1 MVATL
6 QLQKPPR
13 AMRWVMYWRWITFLF
28 FVMAALSVYLIPE
41 LILRVLLCLLLV
53 GTGFWSFW
61 IARHEGRLW
70 IALSCLALTGLSF
83 YFFPYWALRVLAG
96 LLFTGAG
103 IWSWAIARHRG
114 RIVGEG
120 SEGEALVAKV
130 LDNLQME
137 GRVLHSVQ
145 FESGDKPRELDHL
158 LITHNAM
165 FVVETKYLRG
175 RIAGEVLDREWTLHK
190 RARKT
195 RSRYKRGFYNPLK
208 QVATQI
214 YHLRSHL
221 ETNLEPRWAQECS
234 RIWIQGVVC
243 FAHPQGDASAVIN
256 HEHGVLDI
264 SGLAQYLANYR
275 PPARAGRLSYGL
287 RREIARVLTGQQ

>member
-13 AMRWVMYWRWITFLF
+13 AMRWVTRWRWITFGF
-28 FVMAALSVYLIPE
+28 FAAGAAAAWFV
-41 LILRVLLCLLLV
+41 
-53 GTGFWSFW
+53 
-61 IARHEGRLW
+61 
-70 IALSCLALTGLSF
+70 
-83 YFFPYWALRVLAG
+83 PYWYLKVFAG
-96 LLFTGAG
+96 LVFCGFG
-103 IWSWAIARHRG
+103 IWAYKIARHRG

-175 RIAGEVLDREWTLHK
+175 RIAGAVLDREWTLHK
-190 RARKT
+190 RAHKT

-221 ETNLEPRWAQECS
+221 EKNLDPRWAQECS
-234 RIWIQGVVC
+234 HIWIQGVVC
-243 FAHPQGDASAVIN
+243 FAHPQGDSSAVVN
-256 HEHGVLDI
+256 HEHGVVDI
-264 SGLAQYLANYR
+264 NTLPQYLANYR
-275 PPARAGRLSYGL
+275 PPSRAHRLSYGL
-287 RREIARVLTGQQ
+287 RREIARVLTGKQ

>member
-6 QLQKPPR
+6 QSQKPPR
-13 AMRWVMYWRWITFLF
+13 AQRWVTRWKWITILSI
-28 FVMAALSVYLIPE
+28 FVAL
-41 LILRVLLCLLLV
+41 
-53 GTGFWSFW
+53 
-61 IARHEGRLW
+61 
-70 IALSCLALTGLSF
+70 
-83 YFFPYWALRVLAG
+83 
-96 LLFTGAG
+96 
-103 IWSWAIARHRG
+103 AIAIQFHHWAKFILSIAILIFAGWAFTVYRHRR

-130 LDNLQME
+130 LDNLQMD

-165 FVVETKYLRG
+165 FVIETKYLRG
-175 RIAGEVLDREWTLHK
+175 RIAGEPLDREWTLHK

-221 ETNLEPRWAQECS
+221 ESNLEERWAHECS
-234 RIWIQGVVC
+234 QIWIQGVVV

-256 HEHGVLDI
+256 HEHGVVDI
-264 SGLAQYLANYR
+264 NSLPQYLANYR
-275 PPARAGRLSYGL
+275 PPSRAHRLSYGL
-287 RREIARVLTGQQ
+287 RREISRVLTGQ